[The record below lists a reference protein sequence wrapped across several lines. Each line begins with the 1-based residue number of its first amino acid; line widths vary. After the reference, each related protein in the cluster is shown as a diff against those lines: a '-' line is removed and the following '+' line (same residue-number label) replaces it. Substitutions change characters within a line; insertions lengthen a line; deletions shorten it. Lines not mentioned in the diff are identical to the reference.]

1 MSRRQAP
8 RWDWVLS
15 GPGTGR
21 SGWGSEG
28 DLQEA
33 ITACGEHKS
42 GGRGQPLIPGCRS
55 LTAQVAQPWRHDR
68 AFVGAAGSAWSFVNE
83 LDAQLWPAGGVFQ
96 LRRHHPEA
104 H

>member
-55 LTAQVAQPWRHDR
+55 PIGTHSHADER
-68 AFVGAAGSAWSFVNE
+68 ALLVGEG
-83 LDAQLWPAGGVFQ
+83 P
-96 LRRHHPEA
+96 
-104 H
+104 